1 MTFAVVG
8 DGGGGGGFG
17 QQLKLPPGRHESRR
31 LDDGK
36 SLVSS
41 HGVLDAGRRRRIL
54 EIKGFFFLKTVKSKR
69 SGERDRS
76 VMYNIIYT
84 LQLGLHLESRT
95 SPKEVTSLY
104 KGQVIQSRDKEV
116 GVL

>member
-1 MTFAVVG
+1 MACLTRG
-8 DGGGGGGFG
+8 GGGREGGGGGGGFW
-17 QQLKLPPGRHESRR
+17 
-31 LDDGK
+31 K
-36 SLVSS
+36 SSK
-41 HGVLDAGRRRRIL
+41 D
-54 EIKGFFFLKTVKSKR
+54 FFFLKTVKSKR

>member
-1 MTFAVVG
+1 MACLTR
-8 DGGGGGGFG
+8 GGGGREGGGGKEDFG
-17 QQLKLPPGRHESRR
+17 NRQ
-31 LDDGK
+31 
-36 SLVSS
+36 
-41 HGVLDAGRRRRIL
+41 RI
-54 EIKGFFFLKTVKSKR
+54 FFFLKTVKSKR